1 MKPGNKNSFNS
12 KSTININNKD
22 YTYYSISEAERNGL
36 EGVSKL
42 PKSLKVLLENLLR
55 YEDDLTVN
63 KSQITAIKDWLK
75 TKKSNTEIAYRPA
88 RVLLQD
94 YTGIP
99 AVADLAAMREA
110 VKEKSKD
117 PNTINPLSAVDLV
130 IDHSVQVDQSAK
142 ADSFDKNVE
151 IEFKRNGERYSF
163 LKWGQNAFNNFR
175 IVPPGTGIC
184 HQVNLEYL
192 SKVVWSEKV
201 NDEQYIFPDTL
212 VGTDSHTT
220 MVNGLSVLGWG
231 VGGIEAEA
239 GMLGQPIS
247 MLIPEVIGFEVKNK
261 MPEGTTATDLVL
273 TVVKML
279 RDKGVVGKFV
289 EFFGEG
295 LKNLTL
301 ADRATIAN
309 MAPEYGA
316 TCGFFPIDDETLK
329 YLKFSGRDDETVKI
343 VEDYA
348 KAQGLWA
355 SSDIEF
361 TDTLTLDMSTIVPT
375 ISGPKRP
382 QDKVLL
388 SEASKSFDKS
398 FKENTGREE
407 FKSSKVSN
415 TDYEIKDGSILIAA
429 ITSCTNT
436 SNPNVLI
443 GAGLLAKKAVALGI
457 KTKPWVKTS
466 LAPGSQV
473 VTDYLEKAGL
483 NTYLDKLGFN
493 LVGYGCTTCIGNSGP
508 LADNIVEAIQKENL
522 YGVSVLSGNRN
533 FEGRISP
540 HIKANY
546 LASPPLVVAYSLAGH
561 MSFDLYKDSFGKD
574 KNGNDVYLKDIWP
587 SNQEIE
593 DTLKTSLNADMFIK
607 RYSNI
612 SQGPKQWQE
621 IKTEKSSIYNW
632 DENSTYVKKPPFF
645 DNLSD
650 QPEGFKPIKDA
661 RPLLIL
667 GDMVTTDHISPA
679 GNIQKESPTGEY
691 FMKHQIL
698 PKDYNSYGSRRGNHE
713 VMMRGT
719 FANIR
724 IRNEMAP
731 GTEGGYTKLYPE
743 EKVMPVYDAVVEY
756 KKRGTDLVVI
766 GGKEYGT
773 GSSRDWA
780 AKGTKLLGVK
790 AVIAESFERIHRSN
804 LIGMG
809 ILPLQFK
816 DNVNRTNLELKGS
829 ELISVVDI
837 EKGINPS
844 DVVKLE
850 IKYISGEIKIID
862 TLCRI
867 DTKNELEY
875 YKNGGILQYVLRNMI

>member
-1 MKPGNKNSFNS
+1 MTPGNKNSYKSLKKISINS
-12 KSTININNKD
+12 QD
-22 YTYYSISEAERNGL
+22 YNYYSLKEAEKNGL
-36 EGVSKL
+36 KGIGKL

-55 YEDDLTVN
+55 YEDGLSVTQ
-63 KSQITAIKDWLK
+63 SQIESIKEWLK
-75 TKKSNTEIAYRPA
+75 TKKSKTEIAYRPA

-110 VKEKSKD
+110 VKEKNKD

-142 ADSFDKNVE
+142 NDSFEKNVD
-151 IEFKRNGERYSF
+151 IEFERNGERYSF
-163 LKWGQNAFNNFR
+163 LKWGQEAFNNFR

-192 SKVVWSEKV
+192 SKVVWSEEFKG
-201 NDEQYIFPDTL
+201 EKYIFPDTL

-261 MPEGTTATDLVL
+261 LPEGTTATDLVL

-289 EFFGEG
+289 EFYGEG

-316 TCGFFPIDDETLK
+316 TCGFFPIDEETLK
-329 YLKFSGRDDETVKI
+329 YLKFSGRDQQTVDI
-343 VEDYA
+343 VESYA
-348 KAQGLWA
+348 KEQGLWA
-355 SSDIEF
+355 SNEIEF
-361 TDTLTLDMSTIVPT
+361 TDIISLDMSTIVPT

-388 SEASKSFDKS
+388 TDAPNSFRKVLQDSANKNDKS
-398 FKENTGREE
+398 FSKVENTE
-407 FKSSKVSN
+407 
-415 TDYEIKDGSILIAA
+415 YEISDGSILIAA

-443 GAGLLAKKAVALGI
+443 GAGLLAKKAVELGLDV
-457 KTKPWVKTS
+457 KPWVKTS

-483 NTYLDKLGFN
+483 NVYLDKLGFN

-508 LADNIVEAIQKENL
+508 LPENIVDAIQKENI
-522 YGVSVLSGNRN
+522 YAVSVLSGNRN

-546 LASPPLVVAYSLAGH
+546 LASPPLVVAYAIAGH
-561 MSFDLYKDSFGKD
+561 MEFDLYKDALGKD
-574 KNGNDVYLKDIWP
+574 KNGNEIFLKDIWP
-587 SNQEIE
+587 SNKEIE
-593 DTLKTSLNADMFIK
+593 QTLKQSLNPEMFVE
-607 RYSNI
+607 RYSNV
-612 SQGPKQWQE
+612 SEGPSQWQK

-632 DENSTYVKKPPFF
+632 DEGSTYVKKPPFF
-645 DNLSD
+645 ESLPDE
-650 QPEGFKPIKDA
+650 PEGFKEIKDA

-679 GNIQKESPTGEY
+679 GSIQKDSPTGEY
-691 FMKHQIL
+691 FMKNQIL

-731 GTEGGYTKLYPE
+731 GTEGGFTKLYPE
-743 EKVMPVYDAVVEY
+743 EKILPIYDAVVEY

-780 AKGTKLLGVK
+780 AKGTKLLGIK

-809 ILPLQFK
+809 ILPLQFI
-816 DNVNRTNLELKGS
+816 NEVNRKNLKLIGS
-829 ELISVVDI
+829 ELISIIDI

-844 DVVKLE
+844 EELMVE
-850 IKYISGEIKIID
+850 IKYASGEMKKIK

>member
-1 MKPGNKNSFNS
+1 MTPGNKNSY
-12 KSTININNKD
+12 KSLKKITVNDKEYN
-22 YTYYSISEAERNGL
+22 YYSLNEAEKNGL
-36 EGVSKL
+36 EGINKL

-55 YEDDLTVN
+55 YEDDLSVT
-63 KSQITAIKDWLK
+63 KSQIEAIKNWLK
-75 TKKSNTEIAYRPA
+75 TKKSKTEIAYRPA

-110 VKEKSKD
+110 VKEKNKD

-142 ADSFDKNVE
+142 ADSFEKNVD
-151 IEFKRNGERYSF
+151 IEFERNGERYSF
-163 LKWGQNAFNNFR
+163 LKWGQQAFDNFR

-192 SKVVWSEKV
+192 SKVVWSEEFKG
-201 NDEQYIFPDTL
+201 EKYLFPDTL

-247 MLIPEVIGFEVKNK
+247 MLIPEVIGFEMKNK

-289 EFFGEG
+289 EFYGEG

-316 TCGFFPIDDETLK
+316 TCGFFPIDEETLK
-329 YLKFSGRDDETVKI
+329 YLKFSGRDQQTVDI
-343 VEDYA
+343 VENYA
-348 KAQGLWA
+348 KEQGLWA
-355 SSDIEF
+355 SNEIEF
-361 TDTLTLDMSTIVPT
+361 TDIISLDMSTVVPT

-388 SEASKSFDKS
+388 TDAPSSFQKVLQEATNKNEKSI
-398 FKENTGREE
+398 
-407 FKSSKVSN
+407 SKVSN

-443 GAGLLAKKAVALGI
+443 GAGLLAKKAIEKGLQV
-457 KTKPWVKTS
+457 KPWVKTS

-473 VTDYLEKAGL
+473 VTDYLAKAGL
-483 NTYLDKLGFN
+483 NTYLDQLGFN

-508 LADNIVEAIQKENL
+508 LPENIVDAIQKENI
-522 YGVSVLSGNRN
+522 YAVSVLSGNRN

-546 LASPPLVVAYSLAGH
+546 LASPPLVVAYAIAGH
-561 MSFDLYKDSFGKD
+561 MEVDLYKDPLGKD
-574 KNGNDVYLKDIWP
+574 KEGKDVFLKDIWP
-587 SNQEIE
+587 SNKEIE
-593 DTLKTSLNADMFIK
+593 ETLKDSLNADMFIQ
-607 RYSNI
+607 RYSNV
-612 SQGPKQWQE
+612 SEGPTQWQK
-621 IKTEKSSIYNW
+621 IKTDKSSIYNW
-632 DENSTYVKKPPFF
+632 DEGSTYVKKPPFF
-645 DNLSD
+645 DSLPD
-650 QPEGFKPIKDA
+650 KPEGFKEIKDA

-679 GNIQKESPTGEY
+679 GSIQKDSPTGEY
-691 FMKHQIL
+691 FMEHQIL

-731 GTEGGYTKLYPE
+731 GTEGGFTKLYPE
-743 EKVMPVYDAVVEY
+743 EKVLPVYDAVVEY

-780 AKGTKLLGVK
+780 AKGTKLLGIK

-809 ILPLQFK
+809 ILPLQFIE
-816 DNVNRTNLELKGS
+816 DVNRKNLKLIGS
-829 ELISVVDI
+829 ELISILNI
-837 EKGINPS
+837 EKGVNPS
-844 DVVKLE
+844 DEVTVE
-850 IKYISGEIKIID
+850 IKYASGEIKKIK